1 MPCIFAMFQNNT
13 LFSMFRN
20 IKYLY
25 FNIMICLSYV
35 YRNMKWRFEHFYRTQ
50 QYKGADQ
57 NRGDE
62 LKIPCLLKYFIE
74 KEDKTATFGL
84 YNKFDKYL

>member
-1 MPCIFAMFQNNT
+1 
-13 LFSMFRN
+13 
-20 IKYLY
+20 
-25 FNIMICLSYV
+25 
-35 YRNMKWRFEHFYRTQ
+35 MKWRFEHFYRTQ

-84 YNKFDKYL
+84 YNKFDKYYL